1 MVWCKESNELY
12 IRKEEKMMFEYLECL
27 KNKKMNKV
35 IKAWKNENWSKIST
49 FKMKEYEDIF
59 ARIYSFEYIVIQID
73 EIISEHENSKKVE
86 PENVKFNGKDFKLTI
101 EERKVEIFTNKWKNL
116 NDIGLNSAE
125 RKELD
130 IKFED
135 YLKLK
140 YARYM
145 GFING
150 ILRMFEPLDQNN

>member
-1 MVWCKESNELY
+1 
-12 IRKEEKMMFEYLECL
+12 MFKYLECL
-27 KNKKMNKV
+27 KENEKMGEV

-73 EIISEHENSKKVE
+73 EIISEYENSKKVE
-86 PENVKFNGKDFKLTI
+86 PEEVEFNGKKFKLTI
-101 EERKVEIFTNKWKNL
+101 EEKKVEIFTTKWKTL

-150 ILRMFEPLDQNN
+150 VLRMLNL

>member
-1 MVWCKESNELY
+1 MQ
-12 IRKEEKMMFEYLECL
+12 
-27 KNKKMNKV
+27 
-35 IKAWKNENWSKIST
+35 IKAYSKNSEIHDLLKKWDEENRSRIST

-86 PENVKFNGKDFKLTI
+86 PEKVKFDGKEFKLTV
-101 EERKVEIFTNKWKNL
+101 EEKKVEIFTNKWKNL

-140 YARYM
+140 YARYI

-150 ILRMFEPLDQNN
+150 VLKSFPGPGQNS